1 MSYSPILRL
10 PPETLDDILSLLNQ
24 TSLNNLSQACRALQ
38 QLVEPWLYHT
48 VLIQNGQDKLFTSA
62 IGNKPARA
70 EYVQELQIH
79 YHEDVEDE
87 EDYYP
92 LCAQALSPT
101 IRQLQNLKSLIVKGL
116 DEDNFPL
123 SFEPSIDKSARFQNL
138 FLEAAMPQSSVLQ
151 SLRTCMFHAHCAISM
166 MRSIYTDEC
175 EGILNLH
182 EQQTWELADLDAIFI
197 HPTLQHLTIVNGR
210 MASFTSFDPA
220 RVRSTD
226 LQELTLIACDIKPA
240 QLHKILSMPKALRSF
255 TAKGSAWLGRSV
267 SGEDRAASLES
278 LRMHASSLVSMDLD
292 FFLGDGQ
299 MPQEP
304 LVMVDFTVLQQLAIP
319 LWILRGHIEQ
329 GIVRQERL
337 LPRWLKELTLKCAG
351 QHTELESYYLEP
363 VFEWRQ
369 HGALPILEKLSLE
382 VTAPVPNV
390 PDAGWWCFWEGLTVR
405 EAFEVKAF
413 VKLSMV
419 EEAAGGYVPF
429 ECECCWYNY
438 RNRGWGTATTGL
450 Y

>member
-1 MSYSPILRL
+1 MSSSSLLRL
-10 PPETLDDILSLLNQ
+10 PPETLDGILSLLNQ
-24 TSLNNLSQACRALQ
+24 ASLNNLSQACRALQ

-48 VLIQNGQDKLFTSA
+48 VSIQNGQDKPFTSA
-62 IGNKPARA
+62 IDNNRARA
-70 EYVQELQIH
+70 GYVQELQIH

-101 IRQLQNLKSLIVKGL
+101 IRRLQNLKSLIVKGL
-116 DEDNFPL
+116 DEDDIPL

-151 SLRTCMFHAHCAISM
+151 SLRTCMVQCPLCSALY
-166 MRSIYTDEC
+166 MRSICTDEP
-175 EGILNLH
+175 EGTLNLH
-182 EQQTWELADLDAIFI
+182 EQQTWELADLDALFI
-197 HPTLQHLTIVNGR
+197 HPTLQHLTIANGR
-210 MASFTSFDPA
+210 MASFTSFDPD

-226 LQELTLIACDIKPA
+226 LQVLTLIACDIKPA
-240 QLHKILSMPKALRSF
+240 QLQKILSMPKALQRF

-278 LRMHASSLVSMDLD
+278 LRMHASSLVSLDLD

-319 LWILRGHIEQ
+319 LWIIRGHIEQ
-329 GIVRQERL
+329 GIVSRQRL
-337 LPRWLKELTLKCAG
+337 FPWQLEELTLKCAG
-351 QHTELESYYLEP
+351 QHTELESYYLDP
-363 VFEWRQ
+363 VYQWIQDGPLGMLR
-369 HGALPILEKLSLE
+369 KVSLE

-390 PDAGWWCFWEGLTVR
+390 PDAGFGEDMTVR
-405 EAFEVKAF
+405 EAFEEANVE
-413 VKLSMV
+413 LSMV

-438 RNRGWGTATTGL
+438 RNRGWGTATSDL